1 MSIILIAFS
10 KCAFQQ
16 RQNQEILG
24 SIPGLFKIFIKNYIS
39 GHLTQDFFTLID
51 FSRYVDDCTVS
62 DATDA
67 NKKVDI
73 IENQCFASIINAIN
87 ESTNMLSTSDFK

>member
-1 MSIILIAFS
+1 MSDKSHNFWLMSQVDNI
-10 KCAFQQ
+10 
-16 RQNQEILG
+16 
-24 SIPGLFKIFIKNYIS
+24 YIS
-39 GHLTQDFFTLID
+39 GHLTHDFFTLID

-73 IENQCFASIINAIN
+73 IENQCFASVINAIN